1 VSPTNLKEKGVRVSF
16 SKLCFNLALLLA
28 VPAVLF
34 LGFMFFNGFFEFVYH
49 GNHPDVLNYLNFARD
64 AAALAVIGLLG
75 LSFTLRRRFF
85 ILLIY
90 LVILAAAITFLLLM
104 HFSILF

>member
-1 VSPTNLKEKGVRVSF
+1 MPTTLKEKGVRVSF
-16 SKLCFNLALLLA
+16 SKLCFNIALLLSL
-28 VPAVLF
+28 PAVLY
-34 LGFMFFNGFFEFVYH
+34 LGFMFFNGFFAFIYY
-49 GNHPDVLNYLNFARD
+49 GNHPDILNYLNFIRD
-64 AAALAVIGLLG
+64 IAALTVIGLLG

-90 LVILAAAITFLLLM
+90 LVILATAVTFLLLM